1 MNEHDPT
8 SIQQLCT
15 FVQSKYFSGLSLC
28 VRCVCACNLCKHY
41 ASAILVVWMAALGW
55 NMHSNTRYVL
65 LSVRVILSLPP
76 NRITYAAHLF
86 CSSVAISAQCLKVCI
101 ADRSLVVSGMV
112 MCDKSGRSCFWYARK
127 KWDQCQNCKYTSEDI
142 GVHKGTN
149 LCAACFEDATNEEH
163 DQDSEV
169 WASCKHE
176 ECLQKTQ
183 AQREQRDC
191 KMGFSPG
198 IPVRVPPAIMH
209 THALPAGAITD
220 AGGSSSS
227 AAPTHQ
233 LPPPP
238 PPLRASREVQDVH
251 AEMQR
256 LREEVQMVVVRMD
269 DMMEI
274 LNTLRVQV
282 ESGVTDERG
291 WREWYQ

>member
-1 MNEHDPT
+1 
-8 SIQQLCT
+8 
-15 FVQSKYFSGLSLC
+15 
-28 VRCVCACNLCKHY
+28 
-41 ASAILVVWMAALGW
+41 
-55 NMHSNTRYVL
+55 
-65 LSVRVILSLPP
+65 LSLPP

-112 MCDKSGRSCFWYARK
+112 VCDKSGKTCFWYAKK
-127 KWDQCQNCKYTSEDI
+127 KWDECQNCKYTSEEH

-149 LCAACFEDATNEEH
+149 LCAACFEDATNAEH

-183 AQREQRDC
+183 TQREQRDC
-191 KMGFSPG
+191 KMGCSPG

-220 AGGSSSS
+220 ARGSSSS

-238 PPLRASREVQDVH
+238 AQHRASRELQDVH

-256 LREEVQMVVVRMD
+256 LREEVQLVVVRMD
-269 DMMEI
+269 GMMEI

-282 ESGVTDERG
+282 ESSVTDENG
-291 WREWYQ
+291 WRDYYR